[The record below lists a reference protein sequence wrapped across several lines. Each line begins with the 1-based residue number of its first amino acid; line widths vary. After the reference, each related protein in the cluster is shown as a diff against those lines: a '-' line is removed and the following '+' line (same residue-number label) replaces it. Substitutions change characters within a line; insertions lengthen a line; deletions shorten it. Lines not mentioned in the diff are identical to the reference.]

1 MTREIRMKAAGHVV
15 AAAKEAAI
23 ALGLTI
29 AGYTRMALLERLA
42 RDGHVTVLTAIDGIH
57 APKDDE

>member
-15 AAAKEAAI
+15 AAAEEAAI

-42 RDGHVTVLTAIDGIH
+42 RDGHVTVLPSSAVSL
-57 APKDDE
+57 APKNDE